1 MTVENMVNLDLSY
14 APPFAPVWEPVLI
27 AARKAW
33 DAVEADIAA
42 HVAPTSR

>member
-1 MTVENMVNLDLSY
+1 VG
-14 APPFAPVWEPVLI
+14 AVLI